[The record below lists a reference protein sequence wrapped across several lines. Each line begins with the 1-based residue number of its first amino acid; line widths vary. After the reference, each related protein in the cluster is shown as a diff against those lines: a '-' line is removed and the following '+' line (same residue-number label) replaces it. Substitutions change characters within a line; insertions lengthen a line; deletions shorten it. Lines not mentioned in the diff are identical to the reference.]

1 MQDKSSSLSV
11 FIKKGSGYLRRQS
24 NKQKMAVQVQSHFR
38 KVYFKLLYKIDPE
51 KIWNTI
57 FEKRGFIRRETIIIP

>member
-1 MQDKSSSLSV
+1 
-11 FIKKGSGYLRRQS
+11 
-24 NKQKMAVQVQSHFR
+24 MAVQVQSHFR

-57 FEKRGFIRRETIIIP
+57 FEKRGFIRRETIIKP